1 MNSAVQKLAEEIQ
14 ALSLDDQVILA
25 QSVWDRIEHFT
36 DPEIE
41 QAWMEESERRW
52 QEIEQGKVQCVSA
65 EEAMKRAR
73 ASLNK

>member
-1 MNSAVQKLAEEIQ
+1 MNSTVQKLAEEIQ
-14 ALSLDDQVILA
+14 ALSLADQVILA

>member
-1 MNSAVQKLAEEIQ
+1 MNSALKKLTEEIQ
-14 ALSLDDQVILA
+14 ALSLDDQVIIA

-41 QAWMEESERRW
+41 RAWMEESERRW

-65 EEAMKRAR
+65 EEAMKKVRDHLKR
-73 ASLNK
+73 

>member
-1 MNSAVQKLAEEIQ
+1 MNSTVQKLDEEIQ
-14 ALSLDDQVILA
+14 ALSLADQVILA